1 MTYLPVDGEGCVQLS
16 ALERALRS
24 DTILVS
30 VMMANNE
37 VGTIEPI
44 ANIRDMLRPRGI
56 LFHVDAVQAAGNLSL
71 DVTDLGADLLSL
83 SAHKFYGPKGV
94 GCLYIRK
101 GVQKM
106 CIRDRYPHC
115 YYCDYRDI
123 CSFDIRQKGTKI
135 HWANKM
141 SREEFWKQV
150 QELSL
155 IHISSLRRESRVE
168 NR

>member
-1 MTYLPVDGEGCVQLS
+1 
-16 ALERALRS
+16 
-24 DTILVS
+24 
-30 VMMANNE
+30 MMANNE

-101 GVQKM
+101 GVQT
-106 CIRDRYPHC
+106 P
-115 YYCDYRDI
+115 
-123 CSFDIRQKGTKI
+123 SFLDGGAQERGMRAGTENVAGI
-135 HWANKM
+135 VGMGEA
-141 SREEFWKQV
+141 
-150 QELSL
+150 
-155 IHISSLRRESRVE
+155 LRLVCEDLPGMRRG
-168 NR
+168 